1 VDLIPPNT
9 PLLREMSAIM
19 GKKDIVKLFNI
30 EQFFLEMDL
39 MKLIFTFSSQF
50 EEVQQM
56 KNKVKNP
63 PPSCVML

>member
-1 VDLIPPNT
+1 
-9 PLLREMSAIM
+9 M